1 MRSAFRFKQFSLSDT
16 NCAMKLSTDAV
27 LLGAL
32 ADFGLSSTVLDIGT
46 GSGILAL
53 MAAQKSTAMIDA
65 VELEEHAARQAN
77 QNFQESKWKDRLK
90 IYHTPIREFAD
101 KSNTTYDTII
111 CNPPYFQGQ
120 LKSPDENRN
129 NAKHNNSLDFEELS
143 QCVARL
149 LSENGLCW
157 VIIPVSEK
165 NNFLKIFIKS
175 GLYCT
180 KNIFITDKPEAE
192 PRRVVYCLSRLA
204 PDNIE
209 SQLLVLKNSDG
220 SPSESYMAL
229 TQDFYLNF

>member
-1 MRSAFRFKQFSLSDT
+1 MRSVFRFKQFSLSDT
-16 NCAMKLSTDAV
+16 NCAMKLSSDAV

-65 VELEEHAARQAN
+65 VELEEHASRQAY

-90 IYHTPIREFAD
+90 IYHSPIREFAD

-129 NAKHNNSLDFEELS
+129 NAKHDNSLDFEELS

-149 LSENGLCW
+149 LSEKGLCW
-157 VIIPVSEK
+157 VIIPASEK
-165 NNFLKIFIKS
+165 NNFLRIFLKS

-180 KNIFITDKPEAE
+180 KNIFIANKPDTE
-192 PRRVVYCLSRLA
+192 PHRVVFCFSRKS
-204 PDNIE
+204 PDTIE
-209 SQLLVLKNSDG
+209 SQSLILKNPDG
-220 SPSESYMAL
+220 TPSESYKQL
-229 TQDFYLNF
+229 TKDFYLDY

>member
-1 MRSAFRFKQFSLSDT
+1 
-16 NCAMKLSTDAV
+16 MKLSTDAV

-53 MAAQKSTAMIDA
+53 IAAQKSSAMIDA

-101 KSNTTYDTII
+101 KSNIKYDTII

-120 LKSPDENRN
+120 LKSPDEKRN

-149 LSENGLCW
+149 LSEKGLCW

-165 NNFLKIFIKS
+165 NNFLKIFIMS

-180 KNIFITDKPEAE
+180 KNIFITDKPATE
-192 PRRVVYCLSRLA
+192 PHRVVFCLSRQA

-209 SQLLVLKNSDG
+209 SQQLVLKNADG
-220 SPSESYMAL
+220 TPSESYKQL
-229 TQDFYLNF
+229 TKDFYLDY